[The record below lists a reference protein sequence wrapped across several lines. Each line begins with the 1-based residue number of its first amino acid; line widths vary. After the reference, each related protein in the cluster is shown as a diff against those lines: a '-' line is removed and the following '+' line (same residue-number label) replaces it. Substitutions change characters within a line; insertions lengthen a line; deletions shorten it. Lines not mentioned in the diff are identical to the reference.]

1 MITNAAMQALAR
13 RTLIGL
19 MALDSAETEPSITK
33 FWRASARTLINLSD
47 GTADKLALRDARLAS
62 QHAQAGYLGAWARLT
77 VGIEALTAVEV
88 QQRFAAEGVQVTLDA
103 ATKFQVNAV
112 EHFKH
117 NEVAPVD
124 GNEYVA
130 ALAILINDGAGLHG
144 TSVSTE
150 ASC

>member
-1 MITNAAMQALAR
+1 MITNTAMQALAR

-33 FWRASARTLINLSD
+33 FWRAAARTLIDLSD
-47 GTADKLALRDARLAS
+47 GTAEKLARRDAQLAA
-62 QHAQAGYLGAWARLT
+62 QQAQAGYPGAWARLT

-103 ATKFQVNAV
+103 AAKFQVNAV

-117 NEVAPVD
+117 NEVAPVN

-130 ALAILINDGAGLHG
+130 ALAVFLDDRAGMHGRSVPGA
-144 TSVSTE
+144 TS
-150 ASC
+150 

>member
-1 MITNAAMQALAR
+1 MITDAAIQAIAR
-13 RTLIGL
+13 RMLIGL
-19 MALDSAETEPSITK
+19 MSFDSAETDLSIRK

-47 GTADKLALRDARLAS
+47 GTADKLALRDAQLA
-62 QHAQAGYLGAWARLT
+62 AQNAQTGYVGAWARLT

-103 ATKFQVNAV
+103 AAKFQVNAV

-117 NEVAPVD
+117 HEVAPVD

-130 ALAILINDGAGLHG
+130 ALAVFINDCPRVHGRSVPGA
-144 TSVSTE
+144 TS
-150 ASC
+150 